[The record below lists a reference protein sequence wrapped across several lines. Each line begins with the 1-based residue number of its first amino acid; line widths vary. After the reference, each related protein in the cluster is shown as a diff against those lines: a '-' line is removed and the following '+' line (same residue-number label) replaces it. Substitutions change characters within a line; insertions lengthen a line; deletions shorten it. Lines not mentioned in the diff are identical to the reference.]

1 MSGHC
6 EDEHDHSGH
15 SHSQGDGHDHSNDI
29 TPAVQSSLYQYINFD
44 LITTLNEAQADSGK
58 GIVKKT
64 WAERLDE
71 EPELESQSD
80 EQLLMHVPFTGQVKL
95 HSILIRTSPAD
106 SAPKTLKVFTNRD
119 DIDFSSAEDLA
130 PLQEFEL
137 SQTSEIQDIAV
148 NRAQFGR
155 VQNLTLFIEDNYGDD
170 VSRISYLGFRGTWM
184 QLGRA
189 PTDIIYESAANPAD
203 HAIKGTSMNQMG
215 SELGGSKRFG

>member
-1 MSGHC
+1 
-6 EDEHDHSGH
+6 
-15 SHSQGDGHDHSNDI
+15 
-29 TPAVQSSLYQYINFD
+29 
-44 LITTLNEAQADSGK
+44 
-58 GIVKKT
+58 
-64 WAERLDE
+64 
-71 EPELESQSD
+71 
-80 EQLLMHVPFTGQVKL
+80 
-95 HSILIRTSPAD
+95 
-106 SAPKTLKVFTNRD
+106 LKVFINRD
-119 DIDFSSAEDLA
+119 DIDFSSADDLA

-137 SQTSEIQDIAV
+137 SQTSEIQDITV

-203 HAIKGTSMNQMG
+203 HAVKGTFMSKMG